1 MVLYEDR
8 RELIT
13 KNRIIELTTNEFKL
27 MQYLIK
33 NKKRNCTY
41 KELIMYIYNID
52 EEKYKYFKVPFMTLL
67 TRTRKKIEKENL
79 LIITIYNYG
88 IFIEYVI
95 DSKEEQIVRN
105 FERKTKINKLKKE
118 IKEKTEQLKILEEN
132 IYER

>member
-67 TRTRKKIEKENL
+67 TKTRKKIEKENL

>member
-52 EEKYKYFKVPFMTLL
+52 EENYKYFKVPFMTLL
-67 TRTRKKIEKENL
+67 TKTRKKIEKENL